1 MFTQIIT
8 HTPVW
13 VWILLAALVALG
25 WSQTRDRTVSLKRVT
40 ILPLIMIAFSASNVL
55 QNASGH
61 PGLLFAWAIA
71 CLTLAAAVMQIPL
84 SHKTRYHAESGM
96 LTVAGSWVPMTLILT
111 IFVGKYVLAIFTAMQ
126 PEIGSST
133 GFMTISALVFGA
145 LSGIFLGRAARL
157 WKYVANVKTP
167 QALQAI

>member
-25 WSQTRDRTVSLKRVT
+25 WSQTRDRAVSLKRVT

-55 QNASGH
+55 QNASAH
-61 PGLLFAWAIA
+61 PGLMFAWAIA
-71 CLTLAAAVMQIPL
+71 CVSLAAAVMQIPL
-84 SHKTRYHAESGM
+84 SHKTRYHAETGM
-96 LTVAGSWVPMTLILT
+96 LTVAGSWVPMALILT

-126 PEIGSST
+126 PEVGSST
-133 GFMTISALVFGA
+133 SFMTTSAIAFGG
-145 LSGIFLGRAARL
+145 LSGVFLGRAARL
-157 WKYVANVKTP
+157 WKLVSTAKTP